1 MSEDLH
7 QQETTDL
14 VKEGTPKNLNFSAL
28 LSLLSG
34 IFAYILLFF
43 HSLVQIK
50 TLLALILAPLFA
62 LIAIFSGARAKRLIR
77 RRDGLEGG
85 KKMANAGLWLGWI
98 YIILS
103 ILLVVLALVIAGGIV
118 SGINQLFGSIGI

>member
-1 MSEDLH
+1 MSEDQQ

-14 VKEGTPKNLNFSAL
+14 VPEGTAKKLNFSAL

-34 IFAYILLFF
+34 IVAYLLLFF
-43 HSLVQIK
+43 HSLVEIK

-62 LIAIFSGARAKRLIR
+62 LIAVFSGARAKRLIR
-77 RRDGLEGG
+77 RGEGRVSG

-98 YIILS
+98 YILLS
-103 ILLVVLALVIAGGIV
+103 ILLVVLTLVIAGGIV
-118 SGINQLFGSIGI
+118 SGINQLFGSIGL